1 MKLIIDAISDKG
13 KVRNSNEDMILVGND
28 CLRDA
33 SKSYEFDFTTY
44 EFPFMIAVAD
54 GLGGHK
60 GGAHA
65 SEIVQKK
72 MASTVN
78 QLPLNLKQS
87 VIKSYFIASVQSIHQ
102 CILDEGNINFEVRG
116 MASTFSGVLFYGAKI
131 FLTHIGD
138 SRIYHFSKGKLTR
151 FSRDHSL
158 QELKGNNG
166 ALRTAIVNA
175 FGAPDLFLDF
185 EEITA
190 KLQNEDILL
199 ICTDGLSKEL
209 SDEEIAN
216 CLSKPN
222 CHSKLVDEAQK
233 AGGNDNIS
241 IAVIRYIK
249 NWQ

>member
-13 KVRNSNEDMILVGND
+13 IVRNSNEDMILVGND

-33 SKSYEFDFTTY
+33 SKNYEFDFTTY
-44 EFPFMIAVAD
+44 EFPFMIGVAD
-54 GLGGHK
+54 GLGGHR
-60 GGAHA
+60 GGAVA
-65 SEIVQKK
+65 SELVQKK
-72 MASTVN
+72 MAATVN

-87 VIKSYFIASVQSIHQ
+87 VIKSYFLASAQSIHQ
-102 CILDEGNINFEVRG
+102 CILDEGNNNFEVRG

-131 FLTHIGD
+131 FLAHIGD
-138 SRIYHFSKGKLTR
+138 SRIYHYSKGKLSR

-166 ALRTAIVNA
+166 ALKTAIVNA

-185 EEITA
+185 EEITP
-190 KLQNEDILL
+190 KLQNDDILL

-216 CLSKPN
+216 CLAQQN
-222 CHSKLVDEAQK
+222 GHTKLVDEAKKQ
-233 AGGNDNIS
+233 GGNDNIS
-241 IAVIRYIK
+241 IALIRYIK